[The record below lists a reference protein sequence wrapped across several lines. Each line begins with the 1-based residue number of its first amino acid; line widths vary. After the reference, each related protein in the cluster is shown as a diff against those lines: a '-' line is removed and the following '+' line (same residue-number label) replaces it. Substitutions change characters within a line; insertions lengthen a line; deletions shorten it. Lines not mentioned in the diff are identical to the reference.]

1 LGFVIASAA
10 AMANLPLL
18 DPQTILDP
26 IEREASSMTKFIA
39 SAKKFIK
46 SEDAPTM
53 VEYGLLVALIAI
65 VVAAAAKVLGTNVSS
80 LFAAVASSV

>member
-1 LGFVIASAA
+1 
-10 AMANLPLL
+10 
-18 DPQTILDP
+18 
-26 IEREASSMTKFIA
+26 MTKFVA

-65 VVAAAAKVLGTNVSS
+65 VVAVAAKVLGQNVST
-80 LFAAVASSV
+80 LFNTVAGSV

>member
-1 LGFVIASAA
+1 MTNFV
-10 AMANLPLL
+10 
-18 DPQTILDP
+18 T
-26 IEREASSMTKFIA
+26 

-65 VVAAAAKVLGTNVSS
+65 VAAAAAATVGTNVKA
-80 LFAAVASSV
+80 LFTAVAGSV

>member
-1 LGFVIASAA
+1 MSNFV
-10 AMANLPLL
+10 
-18 DPQTILDP
+18 T
-26 IEREASSMTKFIA
+26 

-65 VVAAAAKVLGTNVSS
+65 VVAAPRLPWARTSPHSSIPSQPRCELGPTLKLRGQRLRRSSS
-80 LFAAVASSV
+80 LI